1 VPPRKRAKS
10 RSDADRVRHLIAVDA
25 ATVMS
30 RLGKRHAEMVRLF
43 SRLRD
48 RSPLLEVVQSWF
60 QSITFGELACLEP
73 REQRAITAFYEHL
86 ADLRW
91 YLQYTE
97 DMPLQVG
104 THVTQFVRE
113 LAAAHRALTEQI
125 GPPDAEAA
133 EVIEVRVVKK
143 KGHAASS

>member
-1 VPPRKRAKS
+1 VPPRKRKKS
-10 RSDADRVRHLIAVDA
+10 RSDADRVRHLVALDA
-25 ATVMS
+25 ANVMA
-30 RLGKRHAEMVRLF
+30 RLGKRQEEMVRLF

-60 QSITFGELACLEP
+60 QTITFKELAALEP
-73 REQRAITAFYEHL
+73 REQQAIIVFYERL

-104 THVTQFVRE
+104 QHVTQFARE
-113 LAAAHRALTEQI
+113 LATGHRALTDAI
-125 GPPDAEAA
+125 GPPDAQAS
-133 EVIEVRVVKK
+133 EVIEATVVA
-143 KGHAASS
+143 KG

>member
-1 VPPRKRAKS
+1 VPPRKKAKS

-25 ATVMS
+25 ATVMG
-30 RLGKRHAEMVRLF
+30 RLGKRQAEMVRLF

-60 QSITFGELACLEP
+60 ASISFKELACLEP
-73 REQRAITAFYEHL
+73 REQKAIVTFYEHL

-104 THVTQFVRE
+104 THVTQFARE
-113 LAAAHRALTEQI
+113 LATAHRVLTEQI
-125 GPPDAEAA
+125 GPPDAEGA
-133 EVIEVRVVKK
+133 EVIEAHVVRKATR
-143 KGHAASS
+143 G